1 LAKNK
6 KTTTTIT
13 TIDEGVETW
22 TDEEC
27 LQQMA
32 KFLDRVDVTTKFV
45 ENQDG
50 LITHQFVVLLCG
62 DKAIASEPSEF
73 EWPLQRMPMPEAFTG
88 VLN

>member
-1 LAKNK
+1 MAK
-6 KTTTTIT
+6 KTKIINIEDQ
-13 TIDEGVETW
+13 IDSW
-22 TDEEC
+22 SDEEC
-27 LQQMA
+27 LREMS

-73 EWPLQRMPMPEAFTG
+73 EWPLQRMPMPEAFNG

>member
-1 LAKNK
+1 MAK
-6 KTTTTIT
+6 KTKIINIEDQ
-13 TIDEGVETW
+13 IDSW
-22 TDEEC
+22 SDEEC
-27 LQQMA
+27 LKEMS

-88 VLN
+88 ILN